1 MKIGRDLAVKS
12 AALIATTLGIGFLVG
27 QVTRAE
33 IETWYVFLEKPFFNP
48 PNWLFAPVWSVLYV
62 LMAIAA
68 ARVWSNTKSEV
79 VVIRKALLFWWIQ
92 LALNTAWS
100 FLFFG
105 LKNPLLALVEI
116 VLLELLIYETYL
128 QFRKIDVVSAKLLI
142 PYMIWV
148 AFAAILNAS
157 IWWLN

>member
-12 AALIATTLGIGFLVG
+12 ATLIATTLGIGFLVG
-27 QVTRAE
+27 QVTRPG
-33 IETWYVFLEKPFFNP
+33 IETWFVFLEKPFFNP

-62 LMAIAA
+62 FMAIAA

>member
-12 AALIATTLGIGFLVG
+12 AALIATTLGIGLLVG

-62 LMAIAA
+62 LMAVAA
-68 ARVWSNTKSEV
+68 ARVWSNTKTAV
-79 VVIRKALLFWWIQ
+79 AVIRKALLFWWIQ

>member
-62 LMAIAA
+62 LMAVAA
-68 ARVWSNTKSEV
+68 ARVWSNTKTAV
-79 VVIRKALLFWWIQ
+79 AVIRKALLFWWIQ

-105 LKNPLLALVEI
+105 FNNLLLALIEI

-128 QFRKIDVVSAKLLI
+128 QFKKIDTLSAKLLI

-148 AFAAILNAS
+148 AFAALLNAA

>member
-62 LMAIAA
+62 LMAVAA
-68 ARVWSNTKSEV
+68 ARVWSNTKTAV
-79 VVIRKALLFWWIQ
+79 AVIRKALLFWWIQ

>member
-1 MKIGRDLAVKS
+1 MKISTDLVVKS
-12 AALIATTLGIGFLVG
+12 ATLIATTLGIGFLAG
-27 QVTRAE
+27 KVTQPG
-33 IETWYVFLEKPFFNP
+33 IESWFVYLEKPFFNP

-79 VVIRKALLFWWIQ
+79 AVIRKALLFWWIQ

-128 QFRKIDVVSAKLLI
+128 QFKKIDSISAKLLI
-142 PYMIWV
+142 PYMLWV
-148 AFAAILNAS
+148 GFAAILNAS